1 MNKLISG
8 YLWAWT
14 NYEAGLKSV
23 NSLKKFYPNA
33 DIFINVDYDGDVTN
47 YTNICDKNGFT
58 FSRNNFQL
66 GYCGNFTGVNVGR
79 DCWSKEQTF
88 EWVRGVYEACLKTDS
103 KYMMLL
109 EEDDF
114 ILKEP
119 SILKDDFSMAIHPTD
134 PSPIG
139 RYRPN
144 NIPTDYIIYISD
156 KGGNPISP
164 GYAAGGGT
172 FFNRE
177 EFIKAWETH
186 RDSLWNDYD
195 YLVSINK
202 IIGWADYILQ
212 FIMQLGGYEIIQN
225 HKLAE
230 HWEVED
236 RWNEFEIITG
246 MKYKEIIKEL

>member
-1 MNKLISG
+1 MNKIVSG
-8 YLWAWT
+8 YLWAWK

-23 NSLKKFYPNA
+23 NSLRKFYSDA
-33 DIFINVDYDGDVTN
+33 DIFINVDYEGDVET
-47 YTNICDKNGFT
+47 YKKICDENGFT

-66 GYCGNFTGVNVGR
+66 GYCGNFTGKNVGR
-79 DCWSKEQTF
+79 ECWPKEYTF
-88 EWVRGVYEACLKTDS
+88 EWVRGIYEACLKTDS
-103 KYMMLL
+103 KYMLLL

-114 ILKEP
+114 LLKPSTILNEN
-119 SILKDDFSMAIHPTD
+119 FSMAIHPTD

-156 KGGNPISP
+156 KGGNPTSP

-177 EFIKAWETH
+177 EFITAWETH
-186 RDSLWNDYD
+186 KDQLWNDYD

-225 HKLAE
+225 HNLAE
-230 HWEVED
+230 HWEVGD
-236 RWNEFEIITG
+236 RWNEFEFITG
-246 MKYKEIIKEL
+246 MKDTEIIKSL